1 MTTRR
6 ARTPDSV
13 SKTFKV
19 VSLLLIKESQLKPLL
34 TSVCQALKNARL
46 YKDVSMGVLKTD
58 DIDAPPESYTAS
70 GTGQAPLPAKEFF
83 SMKPSPGCIQAVTE
97 GMTPLV
103 LTRDSHRCTACP
115 LSKGCHRW
123 AAILMPLSFKGTLRA
138 ILFVTIPTEVVSVN
152 TEVEFL
158 AEIGENIAAAL
169 HRISREKL
177 HHKTAAALIKRSL
190 ELNYFHSFSRIIEQ
204 QELDLETILQKAIDL
219 IPTSMQ
225 HSGLAGAELFLAPTD
240 RRFRT
245 PNFRES
251 SPRLKNRISVDKED
265 VGVLTVC
272 YRPQPDTLAPLEFLK
287 EERDLVRSISVRM
300 GKVIERKQGRIALEE
315 SEQRFRDLTNNA
327 VTGIAI
333 LQTKRIVFQNP
344 EYTKIFGSLSD
355 ASTLFCDPRIHT
367 DDLEK
372 TRQFDQAISRHNFTT
387 LSVDFRICA
396 RCPRDKRETIKSV
409 FCRAAMT
416 EFQGKPA
423 VLLNVMDMTKP
434 RELEHLLRIQDKMTS
449 LGRIAAG
456 IAHEIR
462 NPLSGI
468 NIYLKSLEKYSAPR
482 ENDTEKKIITK
493 MQSASDR
500 IESVIKRVID
510 FSKPGD
516 LKPTLLDINVPVQ
529 NAIDLAAVTLRKSG
543 VCLETSLSDTLP
555 RCNADSHMIE
565 QVMLNLM
572 TNASEAMKALPP
584 DAKAITVKTEPADG
598 TEPTDGAAVT
608 IRVEDSGPGISEFHR
623 ERIFDPFYTTKNSS
637 GIGLSICRRI
647 INDHKGTLEV
657 YQSRLGGAGFVI
669 HIPV

>member
-1 MTTRR
+1 
-6 ARTPDSV
+6 
-13 SKTFKV
+13 V
-19 VSLLLIKESQLKPLL
+19 VSLLLIKESRLDPLL
-34 TSVCQALKNARL
+34 SSVCQALKNSRL
-46 YKDVSMGVLKTD
+46 YKDVSMGVLNNTLRL
-58 DIDAPPESYTAS
+58 ETAS
-70 GTGQAPLPAKEFF
+70 GTGQAPLPANELFAI
-83 SMKPSPGCIQAVTE
+83 KPTPGCIQAVINQKE
-97 GMTPLV
+97 PLV
-103 LTRDSHRCTACP
+103 LTEDSDLCAACP

-123 AAILMPLSFKGTLRA
+123 ASILMPLSFKGTLHA

-152 TEVEFL
+152 TEVKFL
-158 AEIGENIAAAL
+158 AEIGENIAAGL
-169 HRISREKL
+169 HRVSQEKL
-177 HHKTAAALIKRSL
+177 HRKTATALIKRSL

-204 QELDLETILQKAIDL
+204 QELGLETILQKAIDL
-219 IPTSMQ
+219 IPASMQ
-225 HSGLAGAELFLAPTD
+225 HSSLAAAELFLAPTGQ
-240 RRFRT
+240 RFCT

-251 SPRLKNRISVDKED
+251 SPRLKNRILVDKDD

-272 YRPQPDTLAPLEFLK
+272 YLPQPDKVAPLAFLD
-287 EERDLVRSISVRM
+287 EERDLVRSISVRI

-333 LQTKRIVFQNP
+333 LQAKRIVFQNP
-344 EYTKIFGSLSD
+344 EYRNIFGSLSD
-355 ASTLFCDPRIHT
+355 SSTLFCDPMIHT
-367 DDLEK
+367 DDVEK
-372 TRQFDQAISRHNFTT
+372 TRQFYTAISRKGFTT

-396 RCPRDKRETIKSV
+396 RSPREKNETIKSV

-434 RELEHLLRIQDKMTS
+434 RELEHLLGIQDKMTS
-449 LGRIAAG
+449 LGRITAG

-468 NIYLKSLEKYSAPR
+468 NIYLKSLEKYNATR

-516 LKPTLLDINVPVQ
+516 LKPTLLDINIPVQ

-543 VCLETSLSDTLP
+543 VRLETSLSDLLP

-584 DAKAITVKTEPADG
+584 DAKAIAIKTEPGDG
-598 TEPTDGAAVT
+598 TEPTDGKAVT

-637 GIGLSICRRI
+637 GIGLSICQRI
-647 INDHKGTLEV
+647 INDHKGKLEV